1 MRIGKAIRSFTHVDQ
16 YLNNRQ
22 QEILWDLLANPADSG
37 SAYISNLQRFADEFP
52 QSGLLHILLMRADD
66 TNKGHAAAYCDP
78 KILYTALNYPESLAD
93 VDDMQIVQK
102 AGNYSYYPADAAG
115 MQEITSV
122 FHDNPDEEI
131 KAETEIEPLID
142 LPEDNIAPVIEEETQ
157 TLIEPLFG
165 GDDDTGDYLVEHEL
179 VQEVE
184 NEPTSKNEIVQ
195 EFHDETEAITESPA
209 KEDEDVPALAH
220 ESTAGHH
227 AEVAQIAELPA
238 EDLKAETELPVFE
251 EEVTEPGE
259 HHGTAKEDEPVEAAM
274 PEEDH
279 RAETDFPAFEEE
291 VIELPADT
299 EEDTA
304 IAEKPYTNAVLEDNI
319 DDEVYDEIVGIENIA
334 FTPIARP
341 VTEPVESAG
350 ITALPE
356 ENTVVEAEVQPEA
369 EQPAAEDTTNREYF
383 LFDKETV
390 EISEPEPAERPFAE
404 TASETEEHTEY
415 MPINAE
421 ADNKEV
427 SRYDD
432 DKMPYTFLWW
442 LSKTRKEHAG
452 IYQPFKLDTTQAIRH
467 TADDTLQQQY
477 YENIFHVSTIE
488 ELEKASSKQTIQFD
502 MKNKGD
508 RIIQKFLTEDPQ
520 IGPPSSDKL
529 DNENKAKRSAE
540 DQDELVT
547 ETLARI
553 YVDQMLY
560 HKAIN
565 TYKKLILKFP
575 EKSRYFADQI
585 ELLER
590 KIN

>member
-1 MRIGKAIRSFTHVDQ
+1 MDQ

-66 TNKGHAAAYCDP
+66 SSKGHAAAYCDP
-78 KILYTALNYPESLAD
+78 RILYTAVNYPESLAD
-93 VDDMQIVQK
+93 VDDIQIVQK
-102 AGNYSYYPADAAG
+102 VGHYSTAADIEQV
-115 MQEITSV
+115 QEAMPV
-122 FHDNPDEEI
+122 FHDDPNEEI
-131 KAETEIEPLID
+131 QAEPEIEPLID
-142 LPEDNIAPVIEEETQ
+142 LPEDNIAPAPVIEEETQ

-165 GDDDTGDYLVEHEL
+165 GDDDTGDYLVEHEP
-179 VQEVE
+179 VQEIE
-184 NEPTSKNEIVQ
+184 TEPTGENEIVQ
-195 EFHDETEAITESPA
+195 EFHDETEAIIESPA
-209 KEDEDVPALAH
+209 KEDEDVPASAH
-220 ESTAGHH
+220 ESAAEHY

-251 EEVTEPGE
+251 EEVTGPGE
-259 HHGTAKEDEPVEAAM
+259 HHGTVKEDEPVEAAM

-279 RAETDFPAFEEE
+279 RAETDFPVFEEE
-291 VIELPADT
+291 VMELPADT
-299 EEDTA
+299 EEETT
-304 IAEKPYTNAVLEDNI
+304 IAEQTYAEDVSADNI

-341 VTEPVESAG
+341 VNGPTEPAEIAA
-350 ITALPE
+350 ALPE
-356 ENTVVEAEVQPEA
+356 ETTVSEAEVQPEA
-369 EQPAAEDTTNREYF
+369 EQQAGEDTGNPEYF
-383 LFDKETV
+383 LFDRETV
-390 EISEPEPAERPFAE
+390 EISEPEPAEMPLAE
-404 TASETEEHTEY
+404 TVSEREEHPEY
-415 MPINAE
+415 EPTHAQAE
-421 ADNKEV
+421 NKEV

-442 LSKTRKEHAG
+442 LNKTRKEHSG

-488 ELEKASSKQTIQFD
+488 ELEKASSKPTIQFD